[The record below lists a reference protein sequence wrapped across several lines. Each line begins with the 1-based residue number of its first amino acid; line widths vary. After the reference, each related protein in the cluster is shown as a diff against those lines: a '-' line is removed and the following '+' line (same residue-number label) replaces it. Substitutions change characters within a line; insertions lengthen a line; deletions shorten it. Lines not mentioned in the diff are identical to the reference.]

1 VDHRNYNGAVLL
13 GLRGLVLKSH
23 GAADKKA
30 FTTAL
35 RRAYEGAKNNM
46 VGKVA
51 DAFLVTQA
59 TNSSNETAV

>member
-1 VDHRNYNGAVLL
+1 VLL

-23 GAADKKA
+23 GSADKKA
-30 FTTAL
+30 YMTAL

-51 DAFLVTQA
+51 EAFKIAEALKVTQSA
-59 TNSSNETAV
+59 QQDPEAV

>member
-1 VDHRNYNGAVLL
+1 
-13 GLRGLVLKSH
+13 LRGLVLKSH